1 MLATVLLAAA
11 CLDVSRA
18 ADTAYAVL
26 IGDSSWTCA
35 EPRDLEAARAAR
47 GSSGDLIWFRIDG
60 ASYTLREDADLDDMA
75 TLLAPLAA
83 LETKCVALDE
93 KLTEYDADL
102 SRLDSER
109 IRLEEDVRRYAP
121 GSEKNRVVSAE
132 WDAVEQRRRALSDRR
147 AEIAPERERATAE
160 LSRAFEDA
168 RRRLALL
175 VDRSLRYGTARL
187 SD

>member
-1 MLATVLLAAA
+1 MLATALLAAA

-147 AEIAPERERATAE
+147 CRNCNISNKIA
-160 LSRAFEDA
+160 SR
-168 RRRLALL
+168 L
-175 VDRSLRYGTARL
+175 
-187 SD
+187 